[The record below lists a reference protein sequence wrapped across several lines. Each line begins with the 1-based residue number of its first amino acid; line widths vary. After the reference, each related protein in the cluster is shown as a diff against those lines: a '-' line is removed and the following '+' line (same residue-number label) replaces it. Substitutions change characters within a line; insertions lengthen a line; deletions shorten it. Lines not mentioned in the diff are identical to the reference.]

1 MTTIKEWLRAAGRD
15 LDQNFTTARDKL
27 THAHRVAS
35 EKVTPVAHRAA
46 ENVGSAYQA
55 AKPHVEA
62 AVVYAA
68 PRVKHGVKYAAIQV
82 LRFVINAE
90 RKFLDYV
97 EAHLPKKD
105 EAGPP
110 LAEPS
115 PVEPVA
121 LPQARIFAAG
131 GKNEDDGGN
140 GLDPSPSS
148 VSARLESARRG
159 AEEKGNG

>member
-15 LDQNFTTARDKL
+15 LDQSFTTARGKL
-27 THAHRVAS
+27 TDAHRVAS

-68 PRVKHGVKYAAIQV
+68 PHVKHGVKYAAIKV

-90 RKFLDYV
+90 RRFLDYV
-97 EAHLPKKD
+97 EAYLPKED

-110 LAEPS
+110 LVEHS
-115 PVEPVA
+115 PVEPAA

-140 GLDPSPSS
+140 GVDLHLQ
-148 VSARLESARRG
+148 A
-159 AEEKGNG
+159 